1 MYTVGLTGGIGSGKS
16 LVAEI
21 FTHLGI
27 PVFNADYEAGRILEE
42 DPSVKKS
49 LAEWFGSDV
58 YINDRPDRQKIAV
71 IVFNDH
77 EKLARMNGLIHPL
90 VMQKFIRWCVEYQA
104 KPYVIHEAAIL
115 MESGFYRHMDKTI
128 LVTAPEDI
136 RIERVIQRDKTT
148 ALLVSQRM
156 KNQWNEERKI
166 PLADFIIL
174 NDGKSPLIPAILD
187 IHNKLIL

>member
-1 MYTVGLTGGIGSGKS
+1 
-16 LVAEI
+16 
-21 FTHLGI
+21 
-27 PVFNADYEAGRILEE
+27 
-42 DPSVKKS
+42 
-49 LAEWFGSDV
+49 
-58 YINDRPDRQKIAV
+58 
-71 IVFNDH
+71 
-77 EKLARMNGLIHPL
+77 
-90 VMQKFIRWCVEYQA
+90 
-104 KPYVIHEAAIL
+104 